1 MTYWSIWWVWMI
13 GALILA
19 ILEVLVPAQVF
30 LGFAIGAALVGLAL
44 LVGIPGLAGSAPALA
59 LAFAVASL
67 FAWVLVRRLMGIRK
81 GQVKHFDHDI
91 NED

>member
-1 MTYWSIWWVWMI
+1 MTFWSIWWVWMI

-44 LVGIPGLAGSAPALA
+44 LVGIPGLAGSLAALA
-59 LAFAVASL
+59 LTFAVASL
-67 FAWVLVRRLMGIRK
+67 LAWILVRRLMGIRK